1 MAINSLKP
9 GFVLLCLFIATVLSV
24 RDKTKFFCGVC
35 NKCCQKK
42 EESTRKSSADGNF
55 VENCFGISLERTAVL
70 CSSCRRA
77 LCSYK
82 ATGKTFFHVSIFK
95 KEEIKKLGII

>member
-1 MAINSLKP
+1 
-9 GFVLLCLFIATVLSV
+9 
-24 RDKTKFFCGVC
+24 
-35 NKCCQKK
+35 
-42 EESTRKSSADGNF
+42 
-55 VENCFGISLERTAVL
+55 VL